1 MKYLVGSIL
10 CLSFLGLGY
19 FLGENKSQNGAPQ
32 VLQEVES
39 VATTE
44 STEEEL
50 LKEVLDQGGAVA
62 TTRKSKLSRKQ
73 KKEKLEKR
81 LKYLIEKAP
90 YSIVKKVY
98 QNRERELDK
107 AAFGDYEKAD
117 YTNKEKAKDF
127 EKELLT
133 TILPAI
139 KRSYQY
145 RAEGNLEFKGHSI
158 PYSIAVSLSN
168 PWPGSKQKKSVP
180 KDPKD
185 FSYMMLIHF
194 DTSGVGF
201 GDDKFTTGSGAGMF
215 SLVRESGR
223 VFLKESIFYGDK
235 DTIFND
241 ILYILVEAPARDGE
255 FGALRLFD
263 SSTSKWSEVSDQLS
277 WRPITEE
284 AFKKAN
290 RDLWGRD
297 PS

>member
-1 MKYLVGSIL
+1 MKVLVAVIL

-19 FLGENKSQNGAPQ
+19 FLGENKSQD
-32 VLQEVES
+32 VVVQEGSQVES
-39 VATTE
+39 VPVAE
-44 STEEEL
+44 PTEEEL
-50 LKEVLDQGGAVA
+50 LKEILDEGAGVA
-62 TTRKSKLSRKQ
+62 TTRKNKLSRKQ

-90 YSIVKKVY
+90 FSVVKKTF
-98 QNRERELDK
+98 QNRERALDK

-133 TILPAI
+133 TMLPAI

-145 RAEGNLEFKGHSI
+145 KAEGNLEFKGHSI

-168 PWPGSKQKKSVP
+168 PWPGAKQKKSVP

-185 FSYMMLIHF
+185 FSYMMLINF

-201 GDDKFTTGSGAGMF
+201 GDDKFSTGSGAGMF

-223 VFLKESIFYGDK
+223 VFLKESIFYSDK

-241 ILYILVEAPARDGE
+241 ILYIIVEAPAREGE

-263 SSTSKWSEVSDQLS
+263 SSTSKWFEVSDQLS
-277 WRPITEE
+277 WRPISEE